1 MDKKTGDTQST
12 NQKNISQTISGK
24 DIAEQIKKNIADKIS
39 HRIEKGLPAPGLAVI
54 IIGNNP
60 ASEIYVSHKQ
70 KACEKVGIISKTISL
85 DEKTPQYEVQQ
96 IIEQLNQNPAIHG
109 ILVQQP
115 LPDHY
120 DLAKIVQAIDP
131 KKDVDGFHPLN
142 VGKLALRQ
150 PSLRPCTPKGIM
162 TILHKFCP
170 DLHGQQV
177 CIIGASNI
185 VGRPMA
191 LECLLAGCTVT
202 VCHKF
207 TKDLASFTKQ
217 AQILISAVGKANFIT
232 TDMVRP
238 GAIVIDV
245 GINRSADN
253 NITGDVDFKNV
264 SKVAGFI
271 TPVPGGIGPMTVAT
285 LLENTLEAATQ
296 QD

>member
-1 MDKKTGDTQST
+1 MDDKKTKS
-12 NQKNISQTISGK
+12 NQKPAQIINGK
-24 DIAEQIKKNIADKIS
+24 AIAEQIKQDIADKIS
-39 HRIEKGLPAPGLAVI
+39 KRIEKGLPAPGLAVI
-54 IIGNNP
+54 IIGTNP

-70 KACEKVGIISKTISL
+70 KACEKVGVISKTINL
-85 DEKTPQYEVQQ
+85 DEQISQYEVVK
-96 IIEQLNQNPAIHG
+96 IIEKLNQNPAIHG

-115 LPDHY
+115 LPEHY
-120 DLAKIVQAIDP
+120 DLPKIVQAIDP
-131 KKDVDGFHPLN
+131 KKDIDGFHPLN

-162 TILHKFCP
+162 TILQRICP

-207 TKDLASFTKQ
+207 TSDLTSFTKQ
-217 AQILISAVGKANFIT
+217 AQILICAVGKSNFIT
-232 TDMVRP
+232 ADMVKP

-245 GINRSADN
+245 GINRNSDN
-253 NITGDVDFKNV
+253 TITGDVDFENV
-264 SKVAGFI
+264 KKIAGWI

-285 LLENTLEAATQ
+285 LLENTLEAASQ
-296 QD
+296 QE